1 MPMHF
6 LLLAAIFAL
15 PFPQDRVPQTLYRT
29 TKPTNHCYFF
39 LKELTI
45 NSGGKIGSCVGSSG
59 WNSEELNR
67 LKDVIVCD
75 RENANG

>member
-6 LLLAAIFAL
+6 LLLAAIFPL

-67 LKDVIVCD
+67 LEDVIVYN

>member
-6 LLLAAIFAL
+6 HSLAAIFSL
-15 PFPQDRVPQTLYRT
+15 PFPQDRVTQTLCRT
-29 TKPTNHCYFF
+29 TKPTYHCYFF
-39 LKELTI
+39 LNKLTI

-67 LKDVIVCD
+67 LEDVIVCD

>member
-1 MPMHF
+1 MRF
-6 LLLAAIFAL
+6 LSLAAIFAL
-15 PFPQDRVPQTLYRT
+15 PFPQDSVTQTLYRT

-39 LKELTI
+39 LNELTI

-67 LKDVIVCD
+67 LEDVIVYD
-75 RENANG
+75 RKNANS